1 MTGKEVSYV
10 KEERGEAV
18 AEKERAKKFKELNL
32 VPGTIVKIPLV
43 HIRPN
48 PHQPRKFF
56 KEEALDA
63 LTCSLDEGDV
73 DCPVQVTVRDTHALI
88 VDGERRFRSARSAGM
103 TEVSCQI
110 CEVMDEK
117 KVFLK
122 SVRAY
127 FGKEGMSPVESAR
140 AIEKLMSD
148 NGWSQAEAARQACMS
163 PSQVSQVMK
172 YLNLTPEI
180 QDLVIRGEVANGV
193 AGITARYPKEI
204 QLGLLKK
211 LLGEREKLGGKID
224 QNAAARIAQAE
235 AELQGCKP
243 LRAKR
248 GKQET
253 LCHADAVVK
262 NVMAKAVSLEKAIN
276 EMISAEH
283 TAGSSKRF
291 FNGLKTVNILGI
303 EAVLKVAKKKLDD
316 RLRVISENA

>member
-1 MTGKEVSYV
+1 MSKKKRKKEA
-10 KEERGEAV
+10 E
-18 AEKERAKKFKELNL
+18 EKERVKMFKKLNL

-63 LTCSLDEGDV
+63 LTGSLDEGDV
-73 DCPVQVTVRDTHALI
+73 DCPVQVTIRDTHALI

-117 KVFLK
+117 RVFLK

-148 NGWSQAEAARQACMS
+148 NEWSQAEAARQACMS

-172 YLNLTPEI
+172 YLNLIPEI
-180 QDLVIRGEVANGV
+180 QELVMRGEIANGV
-193 AGITARYPKEI
+193 ASVVARYPKEI

-224 QNAAARIAQAE
+224 QNVATRIAQAE
-235 AELQGCKP
+235 AEMQGHKP
-243 LRAKR
+243 IRAKR
-248 GKQET
+248 GKQEA

-262 NVMAKAVSLEKAIN
+262 NVMAKATSLEKAIN
-276 EMISAEH
+276 ELISAEYS
-283 TAGSSKRF
+283 AGSSKKF
-291 FNGLKTVNILGI
+291 FKGLKTVNILGV
-303 EAVLKVAKKKLDD
+303 EAVLKVVKKKLDD
-316 RLRVISENA
+316 HLQVISENV